1 MLGVRLEPELE
12 AQLAAVA
19 HAYGRTKSDI
29 AREAVRRYIKDHDEA
44 YRAEC
49 RRQSLVV
56 AALPRTADDDFWD
69 DGGFDLWGAEDDTS
83 GVGSA
88 PEVAPR

>member
-19 HAYGRTKSDI
+19 HACGRTKSDI
-29 AREAVRRYIKDHDEA
+29 AREAVRRYVKEHDAA

-56 AALPRTADDDFWD
+56 ASLPRTADDDFWD
-69 DGGFDLWGAEDDTS
+69 AIGDDLLNDSEGIPDAGPRGAT
-83 GVGSA
+83 GA
-88 PEVAPR
+88 

>member
-19 HAYGRTKSDI
+19 VACGRTKSDI
-29 AREAVRRYIKDHDEA
+29 AREAVRRFVREHDKA

-49 RRQSLVV
+49 RRQSQLV
-56 AALPRTADDDFWD
+56 AGLPRTDDDDFWD
-69 DGGFDLWGAEDDTS
+69 
-83 GVGSA
+83 GVALEEWDAG
-88 PEVAPR
+88 VAGDATTAKPAS

>member
-19 HAYGRTKSDI
+19 HAAGRTKSDI
-29 AREAVRRYIKDHDEA
+29 AREAVRRYVKDHDAA

-49 RRQSLVV
+49 RRQSLV
-56 AALPRTADDDFWD
+56 AAAQPRTVDDGFWESLAGETWD
-69 DGGFDLWGAEDDTS
+69 DGGSRDQKPA
-83 GVGSA
+83 
-88 PEVAPR
+88 